1 MPLLPPCELKPI
13 QLGVKIAGL
22 ESGSTAGLQIGPTY
36 KFPKRQKR
44 NEDNMST
51 KHDVAVEL
59 AGGKRLVFETGRMA
73 KQASGAALVSTG
85 DTVVLATAVASP
97 DPREGIDFFPL
108 TVDYREYT
116 YAGGRIPGGF
126 IKREGRPSEK
136 EILTARQIDRPIRPL
151 FPDGFRN
158 ETQVIALVFSAD
170 KENDPDVIAINA
182 AAAAVAL
189 SDIPFSSTVAAVRV
203 GRVNGEFVV
212 NPTYSERAATTVNIM
227 VVGHKDGIVM
237 IEAGAKQETEE
248 VILAAIEFAHG
259 EIKKI
264 VAAIEELVAKAG
276 KKKREF
282 KAPEFDE
289 AHYNEL
295 KAKIGERL
303 TDALDTK
310 THGKTESYA
319 LIDAIKKELAA
330 ELPADDPAAKKKL
343 AHYYELLRERIFREQ
358 VTKDR
363 IRPDRRAFDEIRP
376 ITIETGVLPRTHG
389 SALFTRGETQALV
402 TATLGTADD
411 GQRLESYEG
420 EQKKNFMLHYNFPP
434 FSVGETG
441 RMTGVGRREVG
452 HGALAERAISAVL
465 PELDESPYSMRVVS
479 DILESN
485 GSSSMASVCGA
496 SLALFD
502 SGIPLK
508 GAVAGIAMGL
518 VKEGDDYAILTDIA
532 GAEDHYGDMDFKV
545 AGTRKGIT
553 ALQMDIKIGGLT
565 REILEQAME
574 QARRGR
580 LFLLDKMDAELDG
593 PRKERSQYAPRI
605 ETLQIPVEKIRDLI
619 GKGGATIRGIV
630 EQTGAKIDVDDSG
643 KVSVAS
649 SDGEG
654 LKKALAMINDVTAVP
669 ELGKSYLGK
678 VVRLAEF
685 GAFVELFPGT
695 DGLLHISEI
704 AEHRVKEVKD
714 ELREGDQVMVKV
726 LAIEGNRIKLSRKA
740 LIKEQKA
747 KLAHLA
753 PPEGGESGEEAPR
766 EAAPREVA
774 PRETVP
780 QVQKPRH
787 EFDERQP
794 SSNQSTILIEGGDDF
809 DEEGTEE
816 IDESTEPNFN
826 RADGAATPV
835 QAAGGSSYAGGGGR
849 PEQNNRRRR
858 RRRGGPPRP
867 GGGQR

>member
-1 MPLLPPCELKPI
+1 
-13 QLGVKIAGL
+13 
-22 ESGSTAGLQIGPTY
+22 
-36 KFPKRQKR
+36 
-44 NEDNMST
+44 MST
-51 KHDVAVEL
+51 KHEVAVEL

-85 DTVVLATAVASP
+85 ETVVLATAVASP

-136 EILTARQIDRPIRPL
+136 EILTARQIDRPIRPM

-158 ETQVIALVFSAD
+158 ETQIIALVFSAD
-170 KENDPDVIAINA
+170 KQNDPDVIGINA
-182 AAAAVAL
+182 AAAALAL
-189 SDIPFSSTVAAVRV
+189 SDIPFNATVAAVRV
-203 GRVNGEFVV
+203 GRVNGEFVI
-212 NPTYSERAATTVNIM
+212 NPTYDERAGTTVNIM

-237 IEAGAKQETEE
+237 IESGAKEETEE
-248 VILAAIEFAHG
+248 VILAAIEFAHT

-264 VAAIEELVAKAG
+264 VAGIEELVSKAG
-276 KKKREF
+276 KPKRAF
-282 KAPEFDE
+282 TAPEFDE
-289 AHYNEL
+289 AYYGEL
-295 KAKIGERL
+295 KAKIGDRL
-303 TDALDTK
+303 KDALDTK
-310 THGKTESYA
+310 THAKTESYA
-319 LIDAIKKELAA
+319 LVKQIKDELAA
-330 ELPADDPAAKKKL
+330 ALPADDPNAKKKL
-343 AHYYELLRERIFREQ
+343 ATYYEHLRERLFREQ
-358 VTKDR
+358 VTKER

-376 ITIETGVLPRTHG
+376 ISIETGVLPRTHG
-389 SALFTRGETQALV
+389 SSLFTRGETQALV
-402 TATLGTADD
+402 TVTLGTMDD
-411 GQRLESYEG
+411 AQRLESYEG

-452 HGALAERAISAVL
+452 HGALAERAITAVL
-465 PELDESPYSMRVVS
+465 PSAEESPYSIRIVS

-496 SLALFD
+496 SLALYD
-502 SGIPLK
+502 SGIKLK
-508 GAVAGIAMGL
+508 GAVAGVAMGL

-565 REILEQAME
+565 REILQQAME

-593 PRKERSQYAPRI
+593 PRTERSQYAPRI
-605 ETLQIPVEKIRDLI
+605 ETVMIPTDKIRDLI
-619 GKGGATIRGIV
+619 GKGGATIRGII
-630 EQTGAKIDVDDSG
+630 EQTGAKIDVDDTG
-643 KVSVAS
+643 RVSVAS
-649 SDGEG
+649 SDADG
-654 LKKALAMINDVTAVP
+654 LKKALEMIGNLTAVP
-669 ELGKSYLGK
+669 EIGKVYLGK

-740 LIKEQKA
+740 LIREQKA
-747 KLAHLA
+747 KLAQQA
-753 PPEGGESGEEAPR
+753 PVETSPVETEEVEAPS
-766 EAAPREVA
+766 APRP
-774 PRETVP
+774 PRPEP
-780 QVQKPRH
+780 
-787 EFDERQP
+787 EERQP
-794 SSNQSTILIEGGDDF
+794 RSNQSTILIEGGEDF
-809 DEEGTEE
+809 DDDETEE
-816 IDESTEPNFN
+816 FDEDNEPNFN
-826 RADGAATPV
+826 RVEGAPV
-835 QAAGGSSYAGGGGR
+835 PAGQVAVVGGGGGPR
-849 PEQNNRRRR
+849 PPQNNNRRRR
-858 RRRGGPPRP
+858 RRRGGRP
-867 GGGQR
+867 GGAQ